1 MNESSAIRPA
11 TPADLDVILSIY
23 ETASRFMRANGN
35 LTQWVGGYPSAE
47 LLLEDMEKGHLFV
60 CLREGAVRGVF
71 MFRTDDPE
79 PTYAVI
85 DGAWLSNEPYGT
97 IHRIA
102 GDGAGGIFS
111 QAFAFCRERAE
122 HLRIDTHADNY
133 PMQHVVTK
141 HGFVHCGT
149 IYLENGDPRL
159 AYEYAAVPDNSRV
172 EEVGNL

>member
-23 ETASRFMRANGN
+23 ETARRFMRANGN
-35 LTQWVGGYPSAE
+35 LNQWVGGYPAPA
-47 LLLEDMEKGHLFV
+47 LLLDDIKKGHLFV
-60 CLREGAVRGVF
+60 CLRDGVVRGVF
-71 MFRTDDPE
+71 LFMTDEPE

-85 DGAWLSNEPYGT
+85 DGKWLSNESYGT

-102 GDGAGGIFS
+102 GDGVGGIFT
-111 QAFAFCRERAE
+111 QAFEFCRARAN

-159 AYEYAAVPDNSRV
+159 AYEWIAPLDNSRV
-172 EEVGNL
+172 